1 MEDDECLR
9 DQTFVWADRINRF
22 FDENTGWKNFLII
35 QTSFGM
41 DSITVTYMIIMFI
54 WGTTVRASLALGL
67 FKILRAVLQG

>member
-1 MEDDECLR
+1 MENNECLR
-9 DQTFVWADRINRF
+9 DQTFVWVDRINRF

-35 QTSFGM
+35 QTSMGM

-67 FKILRAVLQG
+67 FELLRGVLQS